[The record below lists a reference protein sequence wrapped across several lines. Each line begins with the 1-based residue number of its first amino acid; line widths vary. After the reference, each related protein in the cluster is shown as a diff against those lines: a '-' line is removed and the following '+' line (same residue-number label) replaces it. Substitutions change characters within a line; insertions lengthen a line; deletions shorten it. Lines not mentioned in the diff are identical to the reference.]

1 MANQIKFFALG
12 GLGEHGKNM
21 YIVEVNDRIFILDSG
36 IKHPGL
42 DLLGVD
48 AVLPDMEYLLENKDK
63 VKALFLSHG
72 HIENIGAVPEILKEM
87 NIGVYGTRFTISIL
101 EKELTELGMN
111 IKDYRLY
118 RINEDKELMFGN
130 VKVSFYATSHSIP
143 ESLGIVITTP
153 DGAIVYAPDFTFSAN
168 SDKKYKTGFH
178 RLGEI
183 SKEKVLL
190 LLPESLGS
198 GNIGRTVSDN
208 VLLHTVTEQLKTK
221 GRTIFAMYSNDL
233 DRMQKII
240 NIASSS
246 NKRIAIIGKRTR
258 KIISV
263 AMESNYL
270 NIPSDKFVNL
280 KYIDD
285 SNDNDYEDLVVIVTG
300 ELNEPFIHVQRMA
313 SGKDRFIK
321 IKDTDTI
328 VLISPHVKG
337 YPNTFANTMN
347 ALARTNAKVINM
359 TKKDLRSSHAS
370 PEDLK
375 MLYMM
380 LKPEYIAPV
389 IGEYR
394 HQYAH
399 MQVALDAGYSR
410 EEILLLE
417 NGEVITFLDGKLQVA
432 KEFVPTGD
440 VLVDGLIVGDI
451 NSVVL
456 KDREML
462 AQGGVVIINVIVDA
476 RYKEVLAEPSIVLR
490 GVTNNK
496 QVEAD
501 IYDIIN
507 EVVDDT
513 LDYHFDEKYLD
524 WQVIKKEIKDV
535 VSKRIM
541 KECGLNPIVLAVVL
555 DEEK

>member
-21 YIVEVNDRIFILDSG
+21 YIVEVNERIFILDSG
-36 IKHPGL
+36 IKHPSL

-48 AVLPDMEYLLENKDK
+48 AVIPDMEYIFENKDR

-72 HIENIGAVPEILKEM
+72 HIDHIGAVPEILKEM
-87 NIGVYGTRFTISIL
+87 NIGVYGTHFTISIL
-101 EKELTELGMN
+101 EKELADLGMN
-111 IKDYRLY
+111 VKDYRLY

-130 VKVSFYATSHSIP
+130 VKVSFYATSHNIP
-143 ESLGIVITTP
+143 ESLGIVISTP
-153 DGAIVYAPDFTFSAN
+153 DGAVVYAPDFTFSAN

-190 LLPESLGS
+190 LLPESLGA

-208 VLLHTVTEQLKTK
+208 FLIHTVTEQLKTK
-221 GRTIFAMYSNDL
+221 GRKIFAMYSNDL
-233 DRMQKII
+233 DRMQKVI
-240 NIASSS
+240 NIASSF
-246 NKRIAIIGKRTR
+246 NKKIAIIGKRTR

-263 AMESNYL
+263 AMETNYL
-270 NIPSDKFVNL
+270 NIPDDNFVNL

-285 SNDNDYEDLVVIVTG
+285 HNDNDYDDLVVIVTG
-300 ELNEPFIHVQRMA
+300 ELSEPFLHIQRMA
-313 SGKDRFIK
+313 TGKDRLIE
-321 IKDTDTI
+321 IKDTDTVI
-328 VLISPHVKG
+328 LISPHVKG
-337 YPNTFANTMN
+337 YSKTFSDAMDE
-347 ALARTNAKVINM
+347 LARTNAKVINM
-359 TKKDLRSSHAS
+359 TKRELRSSHAS

-380 LKPEYIAPV
+380 LNSEYIAPV

-394 HQYAH
+394 HQYVH
-399 MQVALDAGYSR
+399 MQVALDAGYKK
-410 EEILLLE
+410 ENILLLE
-417 NGEVITFLDGKLQVA
+417 NGEVITFLDGVLQTQ
-432 KEFVPTGD
+432 KDFVTTGD
-440 VLVDGLIVGDI
+440 VLIDGSVVGNI
-451 NSVVL
+451 NSVVV

-462 AQGGVVIINVIVDA
+462 AQGGIVIINVIVDA
-476 RYKEVLAEPSIVLR
+476 RYKEVLAEPAIVLQ

-501 IYDIIN
+501 IYDIID
-507 EVVDDT
+507 EVVHDT
-513 LDYHFDEKYLD
+513 LDYHFGEKYLD
-524 WQVIKKEIKDV
+524 WQVIKKEIKDL
-535 VSKRIM
+535 VSKRIA
-541 KECGLNPIVLAVVL
+541 KECDLNPIVLAVVL

>member
-1 MANQIKFFALG
+1 MTNQIKFFALG

-21 YIVEVNDRIFILDSG
+21 YIVEVNERIFILDSG
-36 IKHPGL
+36 IKHPSL

-48 AVLPDMEYLLENKDK
+48 AVIPDMEYIFENKDR

-72 HIENIGAVPEILKEM
+72 HTDHIGAVPEILKEM
-87 NIGVYGTRFTISIL
+87 NIGVYGTHFTISIL
-101 EKELTELGMN
+101 EKELADLGMN
-111 IKDYRLY
+111 VKDYRLY
-118 RINEDKELMFGN
+118 RINEDKELTFGN
-130 VKVSFYATSHSIP
+130 VKVSFYATSHNIP
-143 ESLGIVITTP
+143 ESLGIVISTP
-153 DGAIVYAPDFTFSAN
+153 DGAVVYAPDFTFSAN

-190 LLPESLGS
+190 LLPESLGA

-208 VLLHTVTEQLKTK
+208 FLIHTVTEQLKTK
-221 GRTIFAMYSNDL
+221 GRKIFAMYSNDL
-233 DRMQKII
+233 DRMQKVI
-240 NIASSS
+240 NIASSF
-246 NKRIAIIGKRTR
+246 NKKIAIIGKRTR

-263 AMESNYL
+263 AMETNYL
-270 NIPSDKFVNL
+270 NIPDDNFVNL

-285 SNDNDYEDLVVIVTG
+285 HNDNDYDDLVVIVTG
-300 ELNEPFIHVQRMA
+300 ELSEPFLHIQRMA
-313 SGKDRFIK
+313 TGKDRLIE
-321 IKDTDTI
+321 IKDTDTVI
-328 VLISPHVKG
+328 LISPHVKG
-337 YPNTFANTMN
+337 YPKTFSDTMDE
-347 ALARTNAKVINM
+347 LARTNAKVINM
-359 TKKDLRSSHAS
+359 TKRELRSSHAS

-380 LKPEYIAPV
+380 LNSEYIAPV

-399 MQVALDAGYSR
+399 MQVALDAGYKK
-410 EEILLLE
+410 ENILLLE
-417 NGEVITFLDGKLQVA
+417 NGEVITFLDGVLQTQ
-432 KEFVPTGD
+432 KDFVTTGD
-440 VLVDGLIVGDI
+440 VLIDGSVVGNI
-451 NSVVL
+451 NSVVV

-462 AQGGVVIINVIVDA
+462 AQGGIVIINVIVDA
-476 RYKEVLAEPSIVLR
+476 RYKEVLAEPAIVLQ

-501 IYDIIN
+501 IYDIID
-507 EVVDDT
+507 EVVHDT
-513 LDYHFDEKYLD
+513 LDYHFGEKYLD
-524 WQVIKKEIKDV
+524 WQVIKKEIKDL
-535 VSKRIM
+535 VSKRIA

>member
-1 MANQIKFFALG
+1 
-12 GLGEHGKNM
+12 
-21 YIVEVNDRIFILDSG
+21 
-36 IKHPGL
+36 
-42 DLLGVD
+42 
-48 AVLPDMEYLLENKDK
+48 
-63 VKALFLSHG
+63 
-72 HIENIGAVPEILKEM
+72 
-87 NIGVYGTRFTISIL
+87 
-101 EKELTELGMN
+101 
-111 IKDYRLY
+111 
-118 RINEDKELMFGN
+118 
-130 VKVSFYATSHSIP
+130 
-143 ESLGIVITTP
+143 
-153 DGAIVYAPDFTFSAN
+153 
-168 SDKKYKTGFH
+168 
-178 RLGEI
+178 
-183 SKEKVLL
+183 
-190 LLPESLGS
+190 
-198 GNIGRTVSDN
+198 
-208 VLLHTVTEQLKTK
+208 
-221 GRTIFAMYSNDL
+221 
-233 DRMQKII
+233 
-240 NIASSS
+240 
-246 NKRIAIIGKRTR
+246 
-258 KIISV
+258 
-263 AMESNYL
+263 SNYL

-285 SNDNDYEDLVVIVTG
+285 SNDNDYDDLVVIVTG

-380 LKPEYIAPV
+380 LNPEYIAPV

-417 NGEVITFLDGKLQVA
+417 NGEVITFLEGKLQVA

-440 VLVDGLIVGDI
+440 VLVDGSIVGDI

-476 RYKEVLAEPSIVLR
+476 RYKEVLAEPSIVLK

-541 KECGLNPIVLAVVL
+541 KECGLSPIVLAVVL